1 MTENNLQKFFD
12 NLTIERERATTKY
25 VYFTPGTGI
34 IEKIT
39 NRPISTPGYECL
51 AVDAEQVDD
60 ILSGKKRIIDFTVN
74 FNLKTKQLELREYAL
89 PSVISVTDKLYKIP
103 KSIPNPDLYVNCYN
117 NKWILG
123 LNSKFRNHSKSM
135 LNVIGNLTFNFS
147 ITDKNDPNVLHSS
160 FVVQLYDLIE
170 SVEFDVTEQIS
181 IPKDIENISIYTFKY
196 FDTYSYE
203 IINE

>member
-39 NRPISTPGYECL
+39 NRPISTPGYDCL

-74 FNLKTKQLELREYAL
+74 FNLKTKQ
-89 PSVISVTDKLYKIP
+89 P
-103 KSIPNPDLYVNCYN
+103 K
-117 NKWILG
+117 
-123 LNSKFRNHSKSM
+123 
-135 LNVIGNLTFNFS
+135 T
-147 ITDKNDPNVLHSS
+147 T
-160 FVVQLYDLIE
+160 
-170 SVEFDVTEQIS
+170 
-181 IPKDIENISIYTFKY
+181 
-196 FDTYSYE
+196 TYSKVL
-203 IINE
+203 